1 MNEDKTVS
9 KNGRPWDII
18 GKFHDFEG
26 ADILRQGVLKESG
39 GTLAVKVKKL
49 KNEFVVKARAAP
61 VAKRE
66 KKTKLNKKQ
75 RKKNYEE

>member
-26 ADILRQGVLKESG
+26 ADILRQGVLKEAG
-39 GTLAVKVKKL
+39 ETLDVKVKKL
-49 KNEFVVKARAAP
+49 KKH
-61 VAKRE
+61 
-66 KKTKLNKKQ
+66 
-75 RKKNYEE
+75 